1 MKRLLVTLFTIV
13 CLTVPSMAYATP
25 SSQPIGHLQ
34 TPAPSVAT
42 LTADN
47 QPTSTSTTVQIRPI
61 RGFSS
66 HSFGSHS
73 FGGSRSFGSRSFGSR
88 SSSRSSRS
96 SSGGSYAYRRYSSP
110 FGGFHFGS
118 MMTGFFLAR
127 LFNPF
132 GFGYGYGGL
141 GLFHIVFDIFLI
153 WIIFKLFTRF
163 MR

>member
-1 MKRLLVTLFTIV
+1 
-13 CLTVPSMAYATP
+13 
-25 SSQPIGHLQ
+25 
-34 TPAPSVAT
+34 
-42 LTADN
+42 
-47 QPTSTSTTVQIRPI
+47 
-61 RGFSS
+61 
-66 HSFGSHS
+66 
-73 FGGSRSFGSRSFGSR
+73 
-88 SSSRSSRS
+88 
-96 SSGGSYAYRRYSSP
+96 
-110 FGGFHFGS
+110 